1 MILKKEQD
9 LNTKVTIE
17 QSKEQEQESRI
28 EFDTR
33 IIPHQGHTVFEI
45 NTKTLDVVKAQFE
58 ETDLIFD
65 PKYTKGKML
74 NVERKIIKKEGFVYV
89 SALNKKNA
97 IKNYHKGCNGSS
109 IDFNKEYLEL
119 DYEFHTKRTDP
130 IRRPQS
136 VV

>member
-1 MILKKEQD
+1 MILKREED
-9 LNTKVTIE
+9 LTPKVKIE
-17 QSKEQEQESRI
+17 QSKEQEQEARI

-45 NTKTLDVVKAQFE
+45 NIDTLDIVKAEFE

-65 PKYTKGKML
+65 PKYTKGRML

-97 IKNYHKGCNGSS
+97 IKNYRKGCNGSS

-119 DYEFHTKRTDP
+119 
-130 IRRPQS
+130 
-136 VV
+136 

>member
-119 DYEFHTKRTDP
+119 
-130 IRRPQS
+130 
-136 VV
+136 